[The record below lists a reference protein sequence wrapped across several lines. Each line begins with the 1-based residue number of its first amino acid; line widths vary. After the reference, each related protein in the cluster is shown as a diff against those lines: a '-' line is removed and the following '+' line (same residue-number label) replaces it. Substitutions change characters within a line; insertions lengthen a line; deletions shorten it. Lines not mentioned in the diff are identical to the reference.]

1 MHVSSSAR
9 TGCLLDLNGTRKLEN
24 PDYEPIWLKDGDII
38 EMEIEGLG
46 KIKNKIV
53 LENDSHSLFALKK
66 NM

>member
-1 MHVSSSAR
+1 MCR
-9 TGCLLDLNGTRKLEN
+9 TALGYPMAIG
-24 PDYEPIWLKDGDII
+24 DGDIV

-46 KIKNKIV
+46 KINNKVV